1 MKASSKRL
9 LWPALL
15 ALTLAACATPQKRD
29 LPDRPT
35 AEPET
40 PTASQPA
47 TPAAEPVKDPQTRFD
62 EALAALKA
70 KKLKEAREGFASL
83 AKDHPELAGPLTNLA
98 ILDAKANQRSAAIAG
113 FSRAVVANPQNAI
126 GWNWLGILYRESG
139 KYDQAEQ
146 AYLRALAIKPGDPAV
161 ILNLGM
167 LYDAYLK
174 RPDDALTRYR
184 EYQALTGNK
193 ELKVTAWIKAIEA
206 SRPAAPETPAPAAAA
221 PVSNKS

>member
-1 MKASSKRL
+1 MKASSKCP

-15 ALTLAACATPQKRD
+15 ALTVAACAAPQKRA
-29 LPDRPT
+29 LPDRP
-35 AEPET
+35 APEPAN
-40 PTASQPA
+40 PTASKPD

-98 ILDAKANQRSAAIAG
+98 ILDAKASQRPAAIAG

-126 GWNWLGILYRESG
+126 AWNWLGILYRETG
-139 KYDQAEQ
+139 KHDQAEQ
-146 AYLRALAIKPGDPAV
+146 AYLRALALKPGDPAV

-167 LYDAYLK
+167 LYDVYLK
-174 RPDDALTRYR
+174 RPNDALSRYR
-184 EYQALTGNK
+184 EYQALSGNK

-206 SRPAAPETPAPAAAA
+206 SQPPAPAATVPAA
-221 PVSNKS
+221 TKPVGTS